1 MGDNKTAYPSI
12 EIFININ
19 KEVRYEVYKVYV
31 VDGEMYKYL
40 IDIAETFEE
49 GIAMYNDYMWKIEG
63 PKGGTS
69 ARATA
74 FA

>member
-1 MGDNKTAYPSI
+1 MEDNKKAYPSI
-12 EIFININ
+12 ELFININ

-31 VDGEMYKYL
+31 VDGETYKYL

-49 GIAMYNDYMWKIEG
+49 GISMYNDYMWRIEG
-63 PKGGTS
+63 YNRGPI
-69 ARATA
+69 RAST